1 MFEITNP
8 NAAAEE
14 SLVVKDI
21 LTKLSEKMVV
31 GQFSNHFLSALER
44 DINIMLD
51 SPSSKANTRML
62 VALWLVIVHERGDG
76 YFNKK
81 RIDDAR
87 SDRIRYLLNN
97 PLSEKEKS
105 WFVDIGR
112 VHGSSYDYFGLP
124 EKKHIAI

>member
-31 GQFSNHFLSALER
+31 GQFSNHFLSAL
-44 DINIMLD
+44 
-51 SPSSKANTRML
+51 
-62 VALWLVIVHERGDG
+62 ERGDG